1 MGLQDANI
9 KFRNL
14 TGTLGK
20 RAVNAIF
27 PNDVEIYI
35 FALEL
40 TNSREQTKEY
50 FVFPINPSSFQEQ
63 LNSLSNVKKTAG
75 GISVQN
81 NDSFVPSNISLNG
94 NFGRQ
99 FKILL
104 GSELI
109 SFSAIRYSTLA
120 GDFGSQLKN
129 SVNSKSGLFST
140 TIKTGYGCC
149 KILEA
154 IIEKSKQLDEFG
166 KPHSLYFYNL
176 AFNHNYL
183 VKVTE
188 PLVFSMSMEN
198 NMVWNYGL
206 KLISIA
212 RVEDLPNKKGKQL
225 AVSLTQ
231 GVQKLANNH
240 FNNLKKILSNA
251 T

>member
-1 MGLQDANI
+1 MGLQDAKI
-9 KFRNL
+9 KLQNL
-14 TGTLGK
+14 TGAVGK
-20 RAVNAIF
+20 RVVNALY
-27 PNDVEIYI
+27 PNDIEIYI

-50 FVFPINPSSFQEQ
+50 FVFPINPSSFSEQ
-63 LNSLSNVKKTAG
+63 LNSLTNIKKTAG
-75 GISVQN
+75 GISAQN

-109 SFSAIRYSTLA
+109 SFSAIRFSSVA
-120 GDFGSQLKN
+120 GNFGAQLKN
-129 SVNSKSGLFST
+129 SINSKSAIFST

-149 KILEA
+149 KILET

-188 PLVFSMSMEN
+188 PLTFSMSMES
-198 NMVWNYGL
+198 NMIWNYNL
-206 KLISIA
+206 KLMSIA
-212 RVEDLPNKKGKQL
+212 KVEDLPNKRLKRL

-240 FNNLKKILSNA
+240 FNNLKKILKN
-251 T
+251 